1 MREVADCNP
10 NEPALRASNDS
21 VPRGSNS
28 VLPVPAPR
36 QLGESGVARWIRK
49 NLACIRCAA
58 HFERAQLRSRFR
70 SSRTRGDSCTRST
83 RPSLS
88 HLRPQQILRQLPK
101 TMMTQ
106 HAIRGLSGATALP
119 RLRTS
124 HASLRGVKSAVAP
137 ARGLVSRRGRANTVV
152 VKGKPSLSE
161 PTNPRPLPG
170 ADTVSP
176 SMECSCPPRH
186 FDDRPKLTTSL
197 PDLPLDTQP
206 RRPTGAA
213 SFPPRSFASARVC

>member
-28 VLPVPAPR
+28 VLPSASAAAARRIRRR
-36 QLGESGVARWIRK
+36 QVDSEESRVHPMRGSLRTR
-49 NLACIRCAA
+49 AA
-58 HFERAQLRSRFR
+58 SSPRFR

-119 RLRTS
+119 RLTS
-124 HASLRGVKSAVAP
+124 HASLRGVSRAVAP

-152 VKGKPSLSE
+152 AKGKSSLSE

-170 ADTVSP
+170 ADTVSQAHGMFL
-176 SMECSCPPRH
+176 SSPP
-186 FDDRPKLTTSL
+186 F
-197 PDLPLDTQP
+197 
-206 RRPTGAA
+206 
-213 SFPPRSFASARVC
+213 

>member
-1 MREVADCNP
+1 MILSLEVRIRCCQCQQS
-10 NEPALRASNDS
+10 ASAAAARRIRRRQVDS
-21 VPRGSNS
+21 EESRVHPMRGS
-28 VLPVPAPR
+28 LR
-36 QLGESGVARWIRK
+36 TR
-49 NLACIRCAA
+49 AA
-58 HFERAQLRSRFR
+58 SSPRFR

-88 HLRPQQILRQLPK
+88 HLRPQNILRQLPK

-124 HASLRGVKSAVAP
+124 HASLRGVSRAVAP
-137 ARGLVSRRGRANTVV
+137 ARALVSRRGRANTVV
-152 VKGKPSLSE
+152 VKGKSSLSE

-186 FDDRPKLTTSL
+186 FDDGPKLTTSL

>member
-1 MREVADCNP
+1 M
-10 NEPALRASNDS
+10 
-21 VPRGSNS
+21 RGS
-28 VLPVPAPR
+28 LR
-36 QLGESGVARWIRK
+36 TR
-49 NLACIRCAA
+49 AA
-58 HFERAQLRSRFR
+58 SSPRFR

-88 HLRPQQILRQLPK
+88 HLRPRQILRQLPK

-124 HASLRGVKSAVAP
+124 HASLVSAVAP

-206 RRPTGAA
+206 RRPTGAT
-213 SFPPRSFASARVC
+213 SFPPLLFASARVC

>member
-1 MREVADCNP
+1 MILSLEVRIRCCQCQRRVGSSANQASP
-10 NEPALRASNDS
+10 GGFGRISRASDA
-21 VPRGSNS
+21 RLTSN
-28 VLPVPAPR
+28 
-36 QLGESGVARWIRK
+36 ARS
-49 NLACIRCAA
+49 
-58 HFERAQLRSRFR
+58 FE
-70 SSRTRGDSCTRST
+70 
-83 RPSLS
+83 PSLPLFPNARRLVHPNDPAFALTS
-88 HLRPQQILRQLPK
+88 QQLRPQQILRQLPK

-124 HASLRGVKSAVAP
+124 HASLRGVSRAVAP
-137 ARGLVSRRGRANTVV
+137 ARALVSRRGRANTVV
-152 VKGKPSLSE
+152 VKGKSSLSE

-213 SFPPRSFASARVC
+213 SFPPRLFASARVC

>member
-28 VLPVPAPR
+28 VLPSASAAAARRIR
-36 QLGESGVARWIRK
+36 QRQVDSEESRVHPMRGSLRTR
-49 NLACIRCAA
+49 AA
-58 HFERAQLRSRFR
+58 SSPRFR

-137 ARGLVSRRGRANTVV
+137 ARALVSRRGRANTVV

-170 ADTVSP
+170 ADTVSRAHGMFL
-176 SMECSCPPRH
+176 SSPP
-186 FDDRPKLTTSL
+186 F
-197 PDLPLDTQP
+197 
-206 RRPTGAA
+206 
-213 SFPPRSFASARVC
+213 